1 MTKLSDIASK
11 KNLTTDPTPSSSTMS
26 LSTLAL
32 SSHPVGIP
40 LSQPH
45 LPHQVHPGVSTSS
58 SVVWPESPWSVNT
71 PPPITVESELLGCT
85 STPQAI
91 GPLPF
96 IQCAAPLASTAQVNI
111 QAVPYPT
118 PPQFLSPSQPYALHS
133 PPLMGFP
140 TAVSAHTTAAAL
152 SQPFWV
158 TFATPRI
165 SRCQGCL
172 GMGLHHWT

>member
-1 MTKLSDIASK
+1 M
-11 KNLTTDPTPSSSTMS
+11 
-26 LSTLAL
+26 
-32 SSHPVGIP
+32 
-40 LSQPH
+40 
-45 LPHQVHPGVSTSS
+45 
-58 SVVWPESPWSVNT
+58 NT

-91 GPLPF
+91 GPLPL

-111 QAVPYPT
+111 QAVPYLT

-172 GMGLHHWT
+172 GQIHHGTAPLDIALQHKEQIVFQNPNTGTWQLSRDLRNTIIMSHTSVWFQNTRTSTRHTI